1 MKKYDHKKIEKK
13 WQKRWS
19 ELDIYKT
26 KEDSDKPK
34 CYVLDM
40 FPYPSG
46 EGLHVGHV
54 EGQTA
59 TDIYSRYM
67 RMRGYN
73 VLHPMGWDAFGL
85 PAENY
90 AIKTGVHPKETT
102 VRAINNFREQIK
114 SLGFSYDWSREINTS
129 SSDYYKWT
137 QWLFLLLYKNGYAY
151 KKNAPVNWD
160 PVDQTVLANE
170 QVLPDGTAE
179 RSGAKVVKKDLEQ
192 WFFKITDFA
201 DALFDDLD
209 LVDWPE
215 STVTAQRN
223 WIGKSEGAKISF
235 ETDAKFHYVLLHGYK
250 SSPDLNFHPWLK
262 NELEKRGHTV
272 EVPVLPN
279 SDDPNVEEQVQF
291 VLDNVQFTENT
302 ILIGH
307 SLGSV
312 VALKALERSGV
323 AIQKLVLVA
332 GFQDSDIEIEYDKR
346 KRFKSFDW
354 TFDFEK
360 LRRLSRQTV
369 ILRDTQ
375 DKLIPSSQADKLQ
388 RSLGGRI
395 VDFRAVHFHATA
407 EEEPE
412 VLRAALENIEV
423 FTTRPDTLFGA
434 TYVVLAPEH
443 GLLKSFEPFILNQ
456 KEVSKYIENARQKT
470 DIERTTEGKEKTGVE
485 LQGIKAI
492 NPASQEEIPIFVAD
506 YILFEYGT
514 GAIMAV
520 PAHDERD
527 FDFAGKFELP
537 VKKVISSTKIEEVQS
552 GTHKNLDSEK
562 PYAGVGR
569 LVNSGKFDNLSSAEA
584 GLKITEQVGG
594 TLQKTYKIRDWLI
607 SRQRYWG
614 PPIPIV
620 YDPEGNPH
628 PVPEKYLP
636 WLLPTDVPF
645 EPKGMSPLA
654 KSKEFLHRTEKIFG
668 RGWRPEVDT
677 MDTFVDSSWYFLRF
691 IDPQNDRCFADSEK
705 MKKWL
710 PVDLYVGGAEHT
722 VLHLLYAR
730 FFTKFLNKLGYLVA
744 KEPFQSLRHPG
755 VILGADGNKMSK
767 SKGNMVNPSD
777 IIEIFGADAI
787 RLYEMFMGPFEQ
799 GTSWNTDN
807 LIGPRRFLE
816 KVWGLMLD
824 TAKEGFA
831 QETSSM
837 GKSLLEETV
846 EKVSR
851 DIENCNFNTAVSSMM
866 ILINS
871 WWKERQFSRLDGERF
886 LKMLAPFAPH
896 ISEELW
902 AAFGNT
908 ESVHLESFP
917 EPDSMYLKKSKTTI
931 VVQVNGKTRSSFEA
945 EASISEKQAKAQAL
959 VLPEIQKWMEGKDP
973 RKIIYVP
980 GKLINLVK

>member
-1 MKKYDHKKIEKK
+1 MRKYDHKKIEQK

-19 ELDIYKT
+19 QSEIYKT
-26 KEDSDKPK
+26 EESSDKPK
-34 CYVLDM
+34 CYILDM

-102 VRAINNFREQIK
+102 ARAINNFREQIK
-114 SLGFSYDWSREINTS
+114 NLGFSYDWSREINTS
-129 SSDYYKWT
+129 SPDYYKWT

-170 QVLPDGTAE
+170 QVLPDGTAD
-179 RSGAKVVKKDLEQ
+179 RSGAKVIKKDLEQ

-215 STVTAQRN
+215 STVNAQRN
-223 WIGKSEGAKISF
+223 WIGRSKGAKISF

-272 EVPVLPN
+272 EVPALPN
-279 SDDPNVEEQVQF
+279 SNDPNIEEQVQF
-291 VLDNVQFTENT
+291 VLENVRFTEKT

-312 VALKALERSGV
+312 VALKALERSGTS
-323 AIQKLVLVA
+323 IQKLVLVA
-332 GFQDSDIEIEYDKR
+332 GFQDSDIKVERGNRNY
-346 KRFKSFDW
+346 FKSFDW
-354 TFDFEK
+354 VFDFEK
-360 LRRLSRQTV
+360 LRRLSRQIV
-369 ILRDTQ
+369 ILRDVQ
-375 DKLIPSSQADKLQ
+375 DEVVPSSQADKLQ
-388 RSLGGRI
+388 RSLGGQI
-395 VDFRAVHFHATA
+395 VDFQAVLSHAVA
-407 EEEPE
+407 KEEPE

-443 GLLKSFEPFILNQ
+443 GLLKSFEPFISNQ
-456 KEVSKYIENARQKT
+456 KEVLEYIERARQKT
-470 DIERTTEGKEKTGVE
+470 DIERTAEGKEKTGVE
-485 LQGIKAI
+485 IQGIKAV
-492 NPASQEEIPIFVAD
+492 NPASQKEMSIFVAD

-527 FDFAGKFELP
+527 FDFANKFNLP
-537 VKKVISSTKIEEVQS
+537 IKKVVSATNE
-552 GTHKNLDSEK
+552 GLDFEK
-562 PYAGVGR
+562 PYVGFGN
-569 LVNSGKFDNLSSAEA
+569 LINSGKFDNLPSAEA
-584 GLKITEQVGG
+584 KLKIVEEVGG
-594 TLQKTYKIRDWLI
+594 KLQTTYKIRDWLI

-614 PPIPIV
+614 TPIPIV

-628 PVPEKYLP
+628 PIPDEHLP
-636 WLLPTDVPF
+636 WLLPTDVSF

-654 KSKEFLHRTEKIFG
+654 KSKELLQRTERIFG
-668 RGWRPEVDT
+668 SGWRPEVDT

-691 IDPQNDRCFADSEK
+691 IDPQNNRFFADAEK
-705 MKKWL
+705 MKKWF

-730 FFTKFLNKLGYLVA
+730 FFTKALSKLDYLNGQE
-744 KEPFQSLRHPG
+744 EPFQALRHPG
-755 VILGADGNKMSK
+755 MILGADGNKMSK
-767 SKGNMVNPSD
+767 SKGNIVNPND
-777 IIEIFGADAI
+777 AVETFGADTI

-799 GTSWNTDN
+799 GTKWNTDN
-807 LIGPRRFLE
+807 VIGPRRFLE
-816 KVWGLMLD
+816 KVWSLMLD
-824 TAKEGFA
+824 MNKKGFVK
-831 QETSSM
+831 ETSSTN
-837 GKSLLEETV
+837 KSLLEETI
-846 EKVSR
+846 EKVSQ

-886 LKMLAPFAPH
+886 VKMLAPFAPH

-902 AAFGNT
+902 EVFGNNK
-908 ESVHLESFP
+908 SIHLDKFP
-917 EPDSMYLKKSKTTI
+917 EPDRSYLKKSKITI
-931 VVQVNGKTRSSFEA
+931 VVQVNGKTRSSFEG
-945 EASISEKQAKAQAL
+945 EASTSEEQAKRQAL
-959 VLPEIQKWMEGKDP
+959 ALPDVQKWMEGGEP
-973 RKIIYVP
+973 CRVIYVP